1 MSRTDVLMGRMI
13 RDKGGSRMCHA
24 RTASGFDVGLTTAH
38 FVALAERLDVS
49 MLSMASICGAL
60 GGSEEEG
67 SGSAKARE
75 SAGAGPLTVGR
86 EGVEGGVVGG
96 WSMTAAK
103 ERISLKEAIEQNRLP
118 PTPREKRPMGRRAV
132 L

>member
-1 MSRTDVLMGRMI
+1 MSRTGVLMGRVI

-24 RTASGFDVGLTTAH
+24 RIASGFDVGLTTAH
-38 FVALAERLDVS
+38 FVALAERLTVS
-49 MLSMASICGAL
+49 MLSTASICGAL

-103 ERISLKEAIEQNRLP
+103 ERISLKEAIEGDWAKPSAHDAQGE
-118 PTPREKRPMGRRAV
+118 TPNV
-132 L
+132 